1 MGENNMK
8 NMRGVQVI
16 FLHGGSASKDE
27 TEQDGECQQS
37 QVCQKRQRGV
47 LSGEQKQAGGLF

>member
-1 MGENNMK
+1 MPQIAEW
-8 NMRGVQVI
+8 VHVI
-16 FLHGGSASKDE
+16 FLHGGSASKDG
-27 TEQDGECQQS
+27 TEQDGESPQS